1 MPEMVS
7 VKVVINVKVMS
18 FEYISSEWISSY
30 ATNVV
35 SQSAVY
41 VFFRIT
47 PFYRQQIGI
56 SHRASVIHLSSSV
69 VDFLK
74 ISLIPIDKPPRQ
86 FL

>member
-41 VFFRIT
+41 VFFVLRRFT
-47 PFYRQQIGI
+47 VSR
-56 SHRASVIHLSSSV
+56 
-69 VDFLK
+69 
-74 ISLIPIDKPPRQ
+74 
-86 FL
+86 